1 MSRGKVRRALV
12 GIAIVLALSL
22 ALVSTGV
29 AYTPPCPHADRD
41 PIPPPPGLKVGPQ
54 VGQIAPDFTLPVLGE
69 ADEVTLSQVRGCVVL
84 LEFWAS
90 WCTYCRESSSYLEQL
105 ALRYHDQ
112 GLVVLGVS
120 LDRLP
125 EAARAF
131 VAAVGLSEVVPL
143 WGSFE
148 EALAVARAY
157 RVAAIPHVFLIDRR
171 GVIRYAGHPAGL
183 TPDLIE
189 YWLAVREPG

>member
-1 MSRGKVRRALV
+1 MTRGKVRAVLV
-12 GIAIVLALSL
+12 RIGVVLALSWM
-22 ALVSTGV
+22 LVSTGV
-29 AYTPPCPHADRD
+29 AYTPPCPHPDQD
-41 PIPPPPGLKVGPQ
+41 PLPPPPGLKVGPQ
-54 VGQIAPDFTLPVLGE
+54 VGQIAPDFTLHMLGV
-69 ADEVTLSQVRGCVVL
+69 ADQVTLSQVRGCVVL

-90 WCTYCRESSSYLEQL
+90 WCTFCRESSAYLDQL

-131 VAAVGLSEVVPL
+131 VSAVGLSEVVPL

-148 EALAVARAY
+148 QALAVARVY
-157 RVAAIPHVFLIDRR
+157 RVTTIPHVFLIDRR

-183 TPDLIE
+183 TSELIE
-189 YWLAVREPG
+189 YWLAVR